1 MSTYFKAETDVVQN
15 LIDYFFSKFD
25 CHKSFHR
32 MDVKWKNMGLP
43 AYFLKRTEA
52 LYAELNEK
60 VEAVIS
66 SYSAA
71 VDFLQYIYL
80 VLVAKNR

>member
-1 MSTYFKAETDVVQN
+1 
-15 LIDYFFSKFD
+15 
-25 CHKSFHR
+25 
-32 MDVKWKNMGLP
+32 MGVP
-43 AYFLKRTEA
+43 AYFLKKTEA

-60 VEAVIS
+60 VEAVTS

-80 VLVAKNR
+80 LRIYLFI

>member
-1 MSTYFKAETDVVQN
+1 MLSEK
-15 LIDYFFSKFD
+15 
-25 CHKSFHR
+25 
-32 MDVKWKNMGLP
+32 MGLP